1 MQESL
6 AAAPDSA
13 SLLVKAA
20 IRAAAAWRSATLPAR
35 GATARS
41 TRRLAQASRL
51 GRNCATSRSQPHL
64 RSSMLHSVAR
74 KFFLA
79 REQPL
84 ETAAM
89 DRQTERVL
97 QVRHQI
103 AGAQIG
109 TFPPPLLDMRQDLR
123 CKLVP
128 MLRPTPL
135 GQQSGKPACFEG
147 RVGLISRRQRDPK
160 QLRRCGNRF
169 VLDEMPPHH
178 LVTNLQQ
185 VAGVEKAAGPEQ
197 RIGHCL
203 GPAIERPGRL
213 QSSDFGVRA
222 AEPTRASCCQFLRS
236 RLELCRWS
244 WSNHQYFVVQKH
256 IRPRMR
262 QNYLKNG
269 DIILFRCRRPWKL
282 AAPDVPP

>member
-74 KFFLA
+74 NFFLA

-109 TFPPPLLDMRQDLR
+109 TLPPPLLDMR
-123 CKLVP
+123 
-128 MLRPTPL
+128 
-135 GQQSGKPACFEG
+135 
-147 RVGLISRRQRDPK
+147 
-160 QLRRCGNRF
+160 
-169 VLDEMPPHH
+169 
-178 LVTNLQQ
+178 
-185 VAGVEKAAGPEQ
+185 
-197 RIGHCL
+197 
-203 GPAIERPGRL
+203 
-213 QSSDFGVRA
+213 
-222 AEPTRASCCQFLRS
+222 
-236 RLELCRWS
+236 
-244 WSNHQYFVVQKH
+244 
-256 IRPRMR
+256 
-262 QNYLKNG
+262 
-269 DIILFRCRRPWKL
+269 
-282 AAPDVPP
+282 